1 HYTKEGLLLKLEK
14 IIIENFR
21 GYRERI
27 EVKLDNLT
35 AFIGKNDVGKSTILE
50 ALEVFFNNE
59 SVKIEP
65 NDACVYGSNQ
75 KVRIGCV
82 FSQIPH
88 TSIII
93 DSSAETSLKQEYLLN
108 EHGLLEIH
116 KIFDCSKKKPSEE
129 VFAVAE
135 QFEYEGDNL
144 LGLKQKN
151 RSNKNGHQ
159 KIKKIFDCSKKK
171 PSEEVFAVA
180 EQFEYKG
187 DNLLGLTQSK
197 LKKEIKEY
205 EIPSENVSLNS
216 NVSMRQAIYQHM
228 YSQNFPLVTHEIQL
242 NSNDAKSVWEKI
254 KGYLPIYS
262 LFQADR
268 PSSDGDSEVQN
279 PMRLAVQEALD
290 SQQEKLSEIQ
300 KKVEA
305 YALDVARHTV
315 DKIKEMD
322 ADLASQLLPR
332 FVEDPKWPNIFKLTL
347 DGDNDIPIN
356 KRGSG
361 VRRLILLNFFRAE
374 VERKRNIDNDKGII
388 YAIEEP
394 ETAQHPDN
402 QKMLADTFKILSEE
416 SESQVLLTTHVP
428 GFAGILPKNSVRYI
442 KNLPEKL
449 IVSYE
454 EQKGILKD
462 VTEALG
468 ILPSFD
474 LNRVKALVFV
484 EGMHDV
490 EALKSL
496 SNIVCQYRDDLI
508 NLSDTDE
515 IIVLP

>member
-1 HYTKEGLLLKLEK
+1 NFGKFLIHYTKEGLLLKLEK

-50 ALEVFFNNE
+50 ALEGFFNNE

-93 DSSAETSLKQEYLLN
+93 DSSAETSLKQEYLMN
-108 EHGLLEIH
+108 EHRLLEIH
-116 KIFDCSKKKPSEE
+116 QI
-129 VFAVAE
+129 
-135 QFEYEGDNL
+135 Y
-144 LGLKQKN
+144 
-151 RSNKNGHQ
+151 
-159 KIKKIFDCSKKK
+159 DCSKKK

-262 LFQADR
+262 LFQADS

-347 DGDNDIPIN
+347 DGDNEIPIN

-361 VRRLILLNFFRAE
+361 VRRLILLNFFRDA
-374 VERKRNIDNDKGII
+374 VERKRNIDNRKGII
-388 YAIEEP
+388 YAIQEP

-428 GFAGILPKNSVRYI
+428 GVAGILPKNSVRYI

-496 SNIVCQYRDDLI
+496 SNIVCQYRDD
-508 NLSDTDE
+508 
-515 IIVLP
+515 